1 MVDVTLVELHLEDAS
16 FTAKAPFSSGRSEDR
31 ESHESATE
39 VPIGE
44 GDGSGGPSKLLLAVM
59 GLGVVGALGWWLR
72 RGRMPELDEEI
83 EVAP

>member
-16 FTAKAPFSSGRSEDR
+16 FTAKAPFSSGQGEDR
-31 ESHESATE
+31 ESHENTTE

-44 GDGSGGPSKLLLAVM
+44 GDGGGPSKLLLAVM
-59 GLGVVGALGWWLR
+59 GLGIVGALGWWLR
-72 RGRMPELDEEI
+72 RGQMPELDEEI